1 MSLFRS
7 LNRVQTFLSPR
18 PSLVNTVA
26 LVGLLWRVGLSLS
39 CLSLKNTLAV
49 REGRDASFRHFPK
62 LIRGKTPRTTVGV
75 CLLPLPA
82 VFRTAK
88 LAGVWA
94 GFARTLTF
102 FPKSHVLSLTLF
114 GWSRVTVCRV
124 AVRASQGYT
133 ERWSLW
139 GFVRPAS
146 FRWSSRSGRCLY
158 SVPDPFGL
166 WARDRACGNVDVLS
180 RSPMFV
186 PYSFWLVTGDRLS
199 CSGTRIVATVHLPL
213 FPSSDGR
220 YGHMSK
226 SRHRAPLVA
235 DSSVCPLSIPW
246 FDGTSVVKDPL
257 PVDEAVDLPCVELLN
272 EKRTLI
278 RKYSKTFL
286 CLVGLSRS
294 FVETDVHPTLLRD
307 DEEMGLLD
315 FVRVADPF
323 KVKVGERTLAEN
335 EVPLVTETK
344 DREEKSSFFFEPPPV
359 KMARAEGIAISDSRP
374 STAGKSPTALRRLS
388 RLSEQ
393 GDAGSGSVAPAT
405 EDVTSSSITHTP
417 EHVLEDAS
425 HDNLRIR
432 SSSGRFVVL
441 SSGSTDTDIPTSP
454 QVDLPAN
461 SGSAGINVPVAESAG
476 DGHRSPGSGSAAG
489 DLSANQ
495 DSSADRALQTWK
507 VSALELE
514 CDGLKNQVVGEDEM
528 REEFTSQ
535 QDATER
541 RFNERAAELDARI
554 ADVRRD
560 MDNDL
565 YPHMLT
571 AFAGR
576 RWVVRHGFCLAVRKC
591 ARSIECQ
598 SALGKVISMAINK
611 GIQQGL
617 EAGVV
622 HGKAGRSLTK
632 IEAYDPEV
640 EVKYVAAV
648 SEFKGLSFPLLDEL
662 EGLKDSPL
670 ALIMSA
676 LTLKDGEGNKDT
688 SPKFSQFQPS
698 LDQVTVPIYSESGSI
713 CREMPLSNDIPTI
726 RWSAERRGL
735 CPPSG
740 ATPGETSGSV
750 PLYDSSLGV
759 ADYQVSTL
767 VLSGDGVPA
776 GQPPVVEPHDDM
788 FDTFV
793 LDKPDD
799 A

>member
-1 MSLFRS
+1 MLSVASPPWAPFTAFMLIPSTTDGCLFRS
-7 LNRVQTFLSPR
+7 AG
-18 PSLVNTVA
+18 A
-26 LVGLLWRVGLSLS
+26 LTIPAVFQKKFD
-39 CLSLKNTLAV
+39 SLKNWNN
-49 REGRDASFRHFPK
+49 HF
-62 LIRGKTPRTTVGV
+62 
-75 CLLPLPA
+75 
-82 VFRTAK
+82 
-88 LAGVWA
+88 
-94 GFARTLTF
+94 
-102 FPKSHVLSLTLF
+102 
-114 GWSRVTVCRV
+114 
-124 AVRASQGYT
+124 
-133 ERWSLW
+133 
-139 GFVRPAS
+139 
-146 FRWSSRSGRCLY
+146 
-158 SVPDPFGL
+158 
-166 WARDRACGNVDVLS
+166 
-180 RSPMFV
+180 
-186 PYSFWLVTGDRLS
+186 FW
-199 CSGTRIVATVHLPL
+199 I
-213 FPSSDGR
+213 
-220 YGHMSK
+220 
-226 SRHRAPLVA
+226 

-495 DSSADRALQTWK
+495 DSSADRALQT
-507 VSALELE
+507 E
-514 CDGLKNQVVGEDEM
+514 GFRFG
-528 REEFTSQ
+528 
-535 QDATER
+535 DAAER
-541 RFNERAAELDARI
+541 RFNEHAAELDARI

-617 EAGVV
+617 EAGVI

-688 SPKFSQFQPS
+688 SPEFSQFQPS
-698 LDQVTVPIYSESGSI
+698 LDQVTMPIYSESGSI
-713 CREMPLSNDIPTI
+713 CREMPLSDDIPTI
-726 RWSAERRGL
+726 HWSAQRRGL

-750 PLYDSSLGV
+750 PGYEEWTETSFFLYLRLSVYFDVAPLLPFRCYLILGVLHSICREMPLSDAIPTIRRSAERRGLCPPSGATPGETSCSVPLHDSSLGV

-776 GQPPVVEPHDDM
+776 G
-788 FDTFV
+788 
-793 LDKPDD
+793 
-799 A
+799 